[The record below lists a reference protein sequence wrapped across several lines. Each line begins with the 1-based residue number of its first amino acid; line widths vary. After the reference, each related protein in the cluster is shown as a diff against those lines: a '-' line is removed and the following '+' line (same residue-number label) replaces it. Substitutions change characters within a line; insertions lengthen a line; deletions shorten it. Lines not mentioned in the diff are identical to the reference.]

1 MKEMWDKLKI
11 EFIFGVMFIHKEND
25 NDDKDKDNN
34 INVNIRKYN

>member
-11 EFIFGVMFIHKEND
+11 EFIFDVMFIHKEND